1 MQPSLAAARSR
12 AHHSSC
18 KQIETVESM
27 WVFAAPM
34 TALASTGG
42 AMEDG
47 ADGEPVHTE
56 RLVAKRGA
64 TAKLAALQN
73 RM

>member
-1 MQPSLAAARSR
+1 
-12 AHHSSC
+12 
-18 KQIETVESM
+18 
-27 WVFAAPM
+27 
-34 TALASTGG
+34 
-42 AMEDG
+42 MEDG